1 VGAAGVEVLTVAAAR
16 PDPRV
21 VVPAEAARL
30 IYPGASLVG
39 PGSEPVGEVVEEA
52 AGEAADS
59 GETKAR
65 GVV

>member
-1 VGAAGVEVLTVAAAR
+1 MAAAR

-21 VVPAEAARL
+21 VVPAETAPL
-30 IYPGASLVG
+30 IYPGASSIG
-39 PGSEPVGEVVEEA
+39 PGSGPVGEVVEEA